1 MHIDIYTGSDQKT
14 LRPIVNLLN
23 KEINSIIIIT
33 RLQTDYKR
41 VRIRKHISWTIIR
54 DEQNLPLSH
63 TEDDQLSQQ
72 QHNTQSSKNLLRKS
86 YRSLT
91 LGFSKLFLR
100 ISQSNI
106 LQSQH
111 KNSKS

>member
-41 VRIRKHISWTIIR
+41 VRIRKHIS
-54 DEQNLPLSH
+54 
-63 TEDDQLSQQ
+63 
-72 QHNTQSSKNLLRKS
+72 
-86 YRSLT
+86 
-91 LGFSKLFLR
+91 
-100 ISQSNI
+100 
-106 LQSQH
+106 
-111 KNSKS
+111 